1 MFGFPIDWHRQNCSS
16 PGSWFPWFS
25 TLMTLSPS
33 SPSSPYHQPMKILI
47 VKGCWFTKLSS
58 SFIKILIIH
67 HVSQVLVLSSGV
79 RSVINSRPTG
89 HMTLNAMDS
98 TLRPVSKGKPTCLN
112 MFCDLDPQG
121 STIADGQDSSPI
133 VTLSVLKL
141 EAASYCRQL
150 LLYIYIY
157 TYIYICYIYIYTYIY
172 IYMYIYIYVYIPY
185 HLPTI

>member
-1 MFGFPIDWHRQNCSS
+1 
-16 PGSWFPWFS
+16 
-25 TLMTLSPS
+25 MTLSPS

-79 RSVINSRPTG
+79 RSVINSRPAG

-112 MFCDLDPQG
+112 LFCDLDPQG

-157 TYIYICYIYIYTYIY
+157 IH
-172 IYMYIYIYVYIPY
+172 IYMYIYICIYPISSSHYMRNY
-185 HLPTI
+185 HTGGFLS